1 MALPLNAFHTLD
13 TEFNKTITWKQ
24 TVNVNG
30 GKIRET
36 FQRGAHVNSIDNHAM
51 GNWNKSFYTV
61 DNSICNCTKKK
72 KHGHSMLYFHIHCLM
87 DEKLFLKFVNLRLL

>member
-72 KHGHSMLYFHIHCLM
+72 TRPLHASFPYPLSYGRKTVFKI
-87 DEKLFLKFVNLRLL
+87 R

>member
-1 MALPLNAFHTLD
+1 MMALPLNAFHTLD

-72 KHGHSMLYFHIHCLM
+72 NTAIPCFISISTVLWTKNCF
-87 DEKLFLKFVNLRLL
+87 

>member
-72 KHGHSMLYFHIHCLM
+72 KTRPLHASFPYPLSYGRKTVFKI
-87 DEKLFLKFVNLRLL
+87 R

>member
-1 MALPLNAFHTLD
+1 MMALPLNAFHTLD

-36 FQRGAHVNSIDNHAM
+36 FAFQ
-51 GNWNKSFYTV
+51 
-61 DNSICNCTKKK
+61 
-72 KHGHSMLYFHIHCLM
+72 
-87 DEKLFLKFVNLRLL
+87 